1 MAIINEE
8 TSYIELKQSIRMI
21 KSQKNDTEKF
31 NLIEE
36 DTKKIGI
43 DEIIKRSESINNSLK
58 SQI

>member
-8 TSYIELKQSIRMI
+8 TSYRELKQSIGMI

-36 DTKKIGI
+36 DTKK
-43 DEIIKRSESINNSLK
+43 
-58 SQI
+58 

>member
-8 TSYIELKQSIRMI
+8 TNYRELKQSIRMI
-21 KSQKNDTEKF
+21 KSQKSDNEKF

-43 DEIIKRSESINNSLK
+43 DEIINRSESINNSLK

>member
-8 TSYIELKQSIRMI
+8 TSYRELKQSIRMI

-36 DTKKIGI
+36 DTKKQVLMKLLNAVKVL
-43 DEIIKRSESINNSLK
+43 IIV
-58 SQI
+58 